1 MEDKKIE
8 TPKRVLAR
16 VLADEL
22 EVVEGGMNAQQTYFS
37 GWEEGTNTPS
47 SSDVG
52 SFGLQDT
59 DQI

>member
-22 EVVEGGMNAQQTYFS
+22 EVVEGGMPAELTYF
-37 GWEEGTNTPS
+37 GDNGEGTGNQQ
-47 SSDVG
+47 DVG
-52 SFGLQDT
+52 SFGANDT
-59 DQI
+59 DQL